1 MTDRLLDFSESPA
14 FLSLDNG
21 LLSIRID
28 NQGTQTVPLS
38 ELAAI
43 VTSHRQVVLTQ
54 NLLAALGQA
63 GVVLICCDEKHR
75 PASMLLPLE
84 GHHAQAERFAA
95 QACASA
101 PVKKRIWQ
109 ALVRAKISMQAQ
121 TLLALHGQDFGIAPL
136 ARAVRSGDPSNVEAT
151 AAQRYWP
158 KLFGDPAFRR
168 SSDEEP
174 RNALLNY
181 GYAVLRAITARAVC
195 ACGLH
200 PSLGVNHRNRYN
212 PFCLADDLMEPFRP
226 LVDFRVARMCA
237 GESVSPK
244 LDKVTKPLLLSA
256 MTARYRCCGES
267 RTLFDI
273 VVRQARDLAAV
284 FVGQEAKFTCECVD
298 IPT

>member
-28 NQGTQTVPLS
+28 NQVPQTVPLS

-43 VTSHRQVVLTQ
+43 VTSHRQVVFTQ
-54 NLLAALGQA
+54 NLLAALGHA

-95 QACASA
+95 QASASA

-136 ARAVRSGDPSNVEAT
+136 ARTVRSGDPSNVEAT

-168 SSDEEP
+168 SNDDEP

-237 GESVSPK
+237 GESVSLK

-256 MTARYRCCGES
+256 MTARYQYCGES

-284 FVGQEAKFTCECVD
+284 FAGQEAKFTCECVG